1 MKKIIIAIM
10 LLWLLPVNL
19 FAQTLQGTV
28 TDAISGEPLMGDSI
42 PTLAITTGSNLRIRE
57 SIFWTPRP
65 TILKANALSTTG
77 VPCCRS
83 TLDFEMNRR

>member
-28 TDAISGEPLMGDSI
+28 VDAISGDPLTGAVVQIVGLQKAKTVDSLGDY
-42 PTLAITTGSNLRIRE
+42 AIRFSEHRDRL
-57 SIFWTPRP
+57 F
-65 TILKANALSTTG
+65 
-77 VPCCRS
+77 
-83 TLDFEMNRR
+83 